1 LFLPSLQCHSDMKRS
16 TLKLS
21 VFSENRSYLLRRL
34 VWLVLPV
41 ALMLILVF
49 AARYLIEHTDGPLHE
64 RLLRPPQV
72 ASNQTSAS
80 VLEDDPLHCR
90 ALGPFL

>member
-1 LFLPSLQCHSDMKRS
+1 
-16 TLKLS
+16 
-21 VFSENRSYLLRRL
+21 LRRL
-34 VWLVLPV
+34 VWLVLPF

-64 RLLRPPQV
+64 RLLRQPQV

-80 VLEDDPLHCR
+80 VLEPEDDSLHYR
-90 ALGPFL
+90 ALGPFLYA